1 MKKLKPHCL
10 FGLLLV
16 FAVGMIHG
24 QQVISTLGGFQQTTT
39 GSISSTMGETSTE
52 TYSNAS
58 GSITQGFQQ
67 CFIQII
73 PGASIE
79 TLNFDLLVY
88 PNPTS
93 DAITIKTNNGL
104 IDELSVSIYDSD
116 GRAMDLIF
124 LNSSVSR
131 IDLTNFRAGN
141 YILQL
146 KDRNQST
153 LRTFT
158 IIKN

>member
-1 MKKLKPHCL
+1 MKTNYFLG
-10 FGLLLV
+10 FLLIITIGRL
-16 FAVGMIHG
+16 HG
-24 QQVISTLGGFQQTTT
+24 QQVVSTLGGFQQTTT

-79 TLNFDLLVY
+79 TLNYDLVVY

-124 LNSSVSR
+124 LNSPVSR
-131 IDLTNFRAGN
+131 IDLTNFRAGT

-146 KDRNQST
+146 KDRNQRT